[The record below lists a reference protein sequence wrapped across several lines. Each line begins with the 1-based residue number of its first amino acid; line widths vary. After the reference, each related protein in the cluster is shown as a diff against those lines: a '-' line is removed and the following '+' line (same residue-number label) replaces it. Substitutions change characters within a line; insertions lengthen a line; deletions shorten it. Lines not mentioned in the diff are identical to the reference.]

1 RYLVFMLFFF
11 FSFFSYFALLFL
23 LSFPTR
29 RSSDLLCEHSIS
41 YFSVHSLFLSI
52 SEHNLYYETFPVLS
66 TVFGTY
72 GSHHFVD
79 KYTLQFNDL
88 FQFFRQ
94 MVSDDHMFRPSDLL
108 HRTNAEEQF
117 RQFRNGDH
125 SLRILRLSYTDL
137 FFPAQTLHSPDPAVL
152 PDQRID
158 HCKGT
163 VHS

>member
-79 KYTLQFNDL
+79 KYTLQLDRKSTRLNSSH
-88 FQFFRQ
+88 
-94 MVSDDHMFRPSDLL
+94 VS
-108 HRTNAEEQF
+108 
-117 RQFRNGDH
+117 
-125 SLRILRLSYTDL
+125 ISYAVFCLKKKKINKTE
-137 FFPAQTLHSPDPAVL
+137 TL
-152 PDQRID
+152 
-158 HCKGT
+158 
-163 VHS
+163 